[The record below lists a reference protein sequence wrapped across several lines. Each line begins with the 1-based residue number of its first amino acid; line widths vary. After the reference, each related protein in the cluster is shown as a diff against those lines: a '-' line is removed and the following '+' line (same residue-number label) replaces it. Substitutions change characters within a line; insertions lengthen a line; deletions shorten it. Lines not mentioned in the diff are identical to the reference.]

1 MAEHVI
7 NIDKE
12 KCIGCGMCRKDCAA
26 HNIVIE
32 NHKARVL
39 SNDCIM
45 CGHCAAVCP
54 KNAVTVSGY
63 DTEPVPM
70 EGEVRLEPE
79 EVLDVIRFRRT
90 IRQFQN
96 KKIPKE
102 VVEQILE
109 AGRLT
114 HTAKNA
120 QDVSFVVLDRKKEE
134 LEREAV
140 RTFRKLKVFAD
151 WFSPMARRVTI
162 DEHFFFFRAPV
173 VIVILSET
181 KLNGALAAQNME
193 FVAEANGLGILFS
206 GFFTMAANA
215 SPKIKKA
222 LEVSKGKK
230 VVTTLVMG
238 YPAVKYQRSAQREKA
253 AVKYL

>member
-193 FVAEANGLGILFS
+193 FAAEANGLGVLFS
-206 GFFTMAANA
+206 GFFTMAANR
-215 SPKIKKA
+215 SGRLRKA
-222 LEVSKGKK
+222 LGIPRGKR
-230 VVTTLVMG
+230 VAATLVLG
-238 YPAVKYQRSAQREKA
+238 YPKVNYRRSAQREA
-253 AVKYL
+253 LDVTYL

>member
-1 MAEHVI
+1 
-7 NIDKE
+7 
-12 KCIGCGMCRKDCAA
+12 MCRKDCAA

-120 QDVSFVVLDRKKEE
+120 QDVSFVVLDRK
-134 LEREAV
+134 
-140 RTFRKLKVFAD
+140 RK
-151 WFSPMARRVTI
+151 S
-162 DEHFFFFRAPV
+162 
-173 VIVILSET
+173 
-181 KLNGALAAQNME
+181 LNGRR
-193 FVAEANGLGILFS
+193 S
-206 GFFTMAANA
+206 GH
-215 SPKIKKA
+215 S
-222 LEVSKGKK
+222 VS
-230 VVTTLVMG
+230 
-238 YPAVKYQRSAQREKA
+238 
-253 AVKYL
+253 

>member
-1 MAEHVI
+1 MAALCPGLLTEGKSEAEVFA
-7 NIDKE
+7 
-12 KCIGCGMCRKDCAA
+12 GY
-26 HNIVIE
+26 
-32 NHKARVL
+32 L
-39 SNDCIM
+39 SQKYGISPCLLY
-45 CGHCAAVCP
+45 
-54 KNAVTVSGY
+54 TS
-63 DTEPVPM
+63 
-70 EGEVRLEPE
+70 
-79 EVLDVIRFRRT
+79 
-90 IRQFQN
+90 
-96 KKIPKE
+96 
-102 VVEQILE
+102 
-109 AGRLT
+109 
-114 HTAKNA
+114 
-120 QDVSFVVLDRKKEE
+120 VLDRKKEE

-193 FVAEANGLGILFS
+193 FAAEANGLGVLFS

-238 YPAVKYQRSAQREKA
+238 RCV
-253 AVKYL
+253 

>member
-1 MAEHVI
+1 MVRRVI

-12 KCIGCGMCRKDCAA
+12 KCIGCGMCEKDCIA
-26 HNIVIE
+26 HNIVVE
-32 NHKARVL
+32 NHKAGVL

-54 KNAVTVSGY
+54 KEAVAISGY
-63 DTEPVPM
+63 DTQPIPVK
-70 EGEVRLEPE
+70 GKVRLKPE

-90 IRQFQN
+90 IRQFQD
-96 KKIPKE
+96 KKVPKE

-120 QDVSFVVLDRKKEE
+120 QDVSFVVLDRKKDE
-134 LEREAV
+134 LEQAAV
-140 RTFRKLKVFAD
+140 RTFRKIKFFAD
-151 WFSPMARRVTI
+151 LFSPMARRVKI
-162 DEHFFFFRAPV
+162 NDHFFFFRAPV

-193 FVAEANGLGILFS
+193 FAAEANGLGVLFS

-215 SPKIKKA
+215 SPTIKKA
-222 LEVSKGKK
+222 LGIAKGKK
-230 VVTTLVMG
+230 AVTTLVLG
-238 YPAVKYQRSAQREKA
+238 YPVVTYQRSAPREKS
-253 AVKYL
+253 AVTYL

>member
-54 KNAVTVSGY
+54 KNAVAVSGY

-70 EGEVRLEPE
+70 EGEVRLKPE

-96 KKIPKE
+96 KKVPKK

-109 AGRLT
+109 AGRLA
-114 HTAKNA
+114 HT
-120 QDVSFVVLDRKKEE
+120 
-134 LEREAV
+134 V

-193 FVAEANGLGILFS
+193 FAAEANGLGVLFS

>member
-96 KKIPKE
+96 KKVPKE

-120 QDVSFVVLDRKKEE
+120 QDVSFVVLDMKKEE
-134 LEREAV
+134 LEREAI

-181 KLNGALAAQNME
+181 KLNGALAAQNMGICRRGKWAGHPVQRLFYHGGKCFSKDKKGFGGFKRE
-193 FVAEANGLGILFS
+193 KSGYNISNGVS
-206 GFFTMAANA
+206 GREI
-215 SPKIKKA
+215 P
-222 LEVSKGKK
+222 
-230 VVTTLVMG
+230 
-238 YPAVKYQRSAQREKA
+238 AQRTA
-253 AVKYL
+253 

>member
-1 MAEHVI
+1 MTEHVI

-90 IRQFQN
+90 IRQ
-96 KKIPKE
+96 
-102 VVEQILE
+102 ILE

-193 FVAEANGLGILFS
+193 FAAEANGLGVLFS

-238 YPAVKYQRSAQREKA
+238 YPAVKYQRSAQRKRA
-253 AVKYL
+253 AVKDL